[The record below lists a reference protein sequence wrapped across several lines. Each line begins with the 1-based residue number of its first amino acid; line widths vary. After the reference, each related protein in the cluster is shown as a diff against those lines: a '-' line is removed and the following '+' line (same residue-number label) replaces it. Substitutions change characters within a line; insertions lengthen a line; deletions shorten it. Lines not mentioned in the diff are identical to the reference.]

1 MKSSFFTALLVLLS
15 MNIYAQKSPKKIKN
29 RLSHFG
35 LYAGYNVNSIE
46 HNAMSHLT
54 DLWNQS
60 HRSSDIITP
69 YKDFLRMGGLSGGL
83 MSYYKSIFIDVG
95 FNIRRNTQLARF
107 KDVVGQFQSQT
118 LVMNAFH
125 FGVGMNLNTGKDIV
139 LISPGVSF
147 GIGRVEMK
155 EGYYRTLNDKD
166 IPLSQSKPTV
176 KVDNTSSMSALN
188 TFATIFVN
196 VNIGKFNGRMPKLII
211 QPYLSIPLTKTDL
224 SPAFYPTSSNAFD
237 PALKTYL
244 SFWGAKFAVAF

>member
-1 MKSSFFTALLVLLS
+1 MGLLS
-15 MNIYAQKSPKKIKN
+15 HAQKTSKKSKN

-46 HNAMSHLT
+46 HNTINRLT

-69 YKDFLRMGGLSGGL
+69 YKDFLRMRGLSGGL

-95 FNIRRNTQLARF
+95 FDIRKNTQLARF

-118 LVMNAFH
+118 LVMNSFH
-125 FGVGMNLNTGKDIV
+125 FGLGMNMNSGKDVV

-147 GIGRVEMK
+147 GIGRVEIK

-166 IPLSQSKPTV
+166 IPLSQTKPNV
-176 KVDNTSSMSALN
+176 KVDNTSSMSVFNTYASIFLN
-188 TFATIFVN
+188 VN
-196 VNIGKFNGRMPKLII
+196 VGKFKGRMPKLMI
-211 QPYLSIPLTKTDL
+211 QPYLTIPLNKTDL
-224 SPAFYPTSSNAFD
+224 SSAFYPTSSKIFD

-244 SFWGAKFAVAF
+244 IFWGTKFAVAF